1 MVQNEYEHLQIAVQ
15 SFMLVMA
22 WSLYNVLCNIDLQ
35 GTVTPVHIILIQLFH
50 LLQFV
55 SAHIHFEPLELGI
68 QH

>member
-50 LLQFV
+50 L
-55 SAHIHFEPLELGI
+55 
-68 QH
+68 